1 MLSAELTCQSLPSS
15 MLVDADEHTYTIY
28 DGYPKAQFHFLI
40 LPRLPFKV
48 RSATDSGSV
57 QERVLHPTKELNS
70 ISTLLQSPSRA
81 FVLECLERASE
92 MVCFPNVLRSIL
104 TW

>member
-48 RSATDSGSV
+48 RSETDSGSV

-92 MVCFPNVLRSIL
+92 RVCFPNVLRSIL